1 MDNKHDFIL
10 KVENESAISSLNRF
24 VHRRFDRTTSV
35 WTDCAEHNVLMFVMD
50 GEAVCSL
57 ADISGE
63 TVFHRKVTVLPKGM
77 PFVMEFRSGCEVL
90 TYSFDSYI
98 PMDTSVYS
106 DMLSDTQPDDDKP
119 VAFDIPRVLNAEL
132 VNVAHNIGSIRT
144 NETLTYL
151 SMRKVTALMQKSMKP
166 AQTAKLFAIGKSEL
180 GGEICRYMKML
191 ENRVRLT
198 KKPVNVEF

>member
-50 GEAVCSL
+50 GEAECSL

-77 PFVMEFRSGCEVL
+77 PFVMEFKPGCEVL

-151 SMRKVTALMQKSMKP
+151 SMRKVAALMQKCMKP

-191 ENRVRLT
+191 ENRGKLT
-198 KKPVNVEF
+198 KKPVSVEF

>member
-1 MDNKHDFIL
+1 
-10 KVENESAISSLNRF
+10 
-24 VHRRFDRTTSV
+24 
-35 WTDCAEHNVLMFVMD
+35 MFVMD

>member
-50 GEAVCSL
+50 GEAECSL

-77 PFVMEFRSGCEVL
+77 PFVMEFKPGCEVL

-106 DMLSDTQPDDDKP
+106 DMLLDTQPDDDKP

-191 ENRVRLT
+191 ENRGKLT
-198 KKPVNVEF
+198 KKPVSVEF

>member
-77 PFVMEFRSGCEVL
+77 PFVMEFKPGCEVL

-132 VNVAHNIGSIRT
+132 VNVAHNIGSIR
-144 NETLTYL
+144 
-151 SMRKVTALMQKSMKP
+151 RMKR
-166 AQTAKLFAIGKSEL
+166 LH
-180 GGEICRYMKML
+180 ICRCEK
-191 ENRVRLT
+191 
-198 KKPVNVEF
+198 

>member
-77 PFVMEFRSGCEVL
+77 PFVMEFRPGCEIL
-90 TYSFDSYI
+90 AYPFDGYM
-98 PMDTSVYS
+98 PMDASVYAGIVREAEH
-106 DMLSDTQPDDDKP
+106 
-119 VAFDIPRVLNAEL
+119 VAGEMVAADIPKALEREL
-132 VNVAHNIGSIRT
+132 VNICRNIGSIGP
-144 NETLTYL
+144 NETLTHL
-151 SMRKVTALMQKSMKP
+151 AMRKVTALMQRSMKP
-166 AQTAKLFAIGKSEL
+166 ALTAKLFAIGGSEL
-180 GGEICRYMKML
+180 GDEIFRYMKMV
-191 ENRVRLT
+191 ENRTNLT
-198 KKPVNVEF
+198 KRSVEVIF